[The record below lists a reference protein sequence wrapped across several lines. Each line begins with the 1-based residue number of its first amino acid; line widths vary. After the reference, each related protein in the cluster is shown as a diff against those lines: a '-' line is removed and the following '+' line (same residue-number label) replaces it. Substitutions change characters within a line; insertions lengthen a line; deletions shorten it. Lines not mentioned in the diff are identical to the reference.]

1 MNRLDRLAAILT
13 QLQSKRLTK
22 ASEIAARF
30 DISLRTVYR
39 DMRALEEAGIPLI
52 GEAGQGYALVEGYRL
67 PPVMFTKEEALSFL
81 VAEKLM
87 LESAD
92 KAVGL
97 HFSDAIIKIKAVLK
111 TVEKDTL
118 DKLNNQIEIV
128 AKPAT
133 KSIHPNFLQT
143 LLNALASKQVIQID
157 YLTFEEEKSS
167 TRQVEAVGIY
177 YSYEKW
183 YLIAWCRLRND
194 YRNFRLDRIQSIEIL
209 EEVFSTAHPSLK
221 SYLNKVEKKQDL
233 QTAVIHIPTHLYKY
247 LQEEKYHHGFVL
259 ETKSKEGYEVTFMTA
274 SLESFARWLIMLGDH
289 VTVIKPPLLHQIILD
304 LLQHM
309 LHVQKEKQA
318 KTPISL

>member
-30 DISLRTVYR
+30 EISLRTVYR
-39 DMRALEEAGIPLI
+39 DMRALEEAGVPII

-92 KAVGL
+92 QAVGL
-97 HFSDAIIKIKAVLK
+97 HFSDAMVKIKAVLK

-118 DKLNNQIEIV
+118 EQLANQIEIV
-128 AKPAT
+128 GKPVS
-133 KSIHPNFLQT
+133 KSIHPNYLQT
-143 LLNALASKQVIQID
+143 LLNALANKQVIQID
-157 YLTFEEEKSS
+157 YVTFEEEKSS
-167 TRQVEAVGIY
+167 TRQLEAVGIY

-183 YLIAWCRLRND
+183 YVIAWCRLRND
-194 YRNFRLDRIQSIEIL
+194 YRNFRLDRIQSIKVL

-221 SYLNKVEKKQDL
+221 SYLKKVEKKQDL
-233 QTAVIHIPTHLYKY
+233 HHVVIHVPKHVYKY
-247 LQEEKYHHGFVL
+247 IQEEKFHHGFVMEL
-259 ETKSKEGYEVTFMTA
+259 KIDDGYEFTFMTS
-274 SLESFARWLIMLGDH
+274 SLEGLARWLIMLGDH
-289 VTVIKPPLLHQIILD
+289 VTVIKPPILHQLILD

-309 LHVQKEKQA
+309 LNVQNEKQT
-318 KTPISL
+318 KIPISR